1 MSNDSNT
8 ADGTDEWNQMVEEMN
23 EALAESFDQ
32 SMQAQTAFM
41 DSWNDVFSE
50 SEPDEEVLA
59 EGMEGYNEAYEVW
72 MDAAEQMFERSMDAA
87 QGEEVDVTEFRD
99 IWLQSANKAFKEVME
114 TSAFAAAN
122 GQLIESMLEL
132 RQEADDV
139 TQESLAEIGL
149 ATREDVVEVGERLVE
164 LERRQQDI
172 EDKLDRVLDAL
183 EEGVIC
189 STQCVP

>member
-1 MSNDSNT
+1 MSNDSDT
-8 ADGTDEWNQMVEEMN
+8 ADGIDEWNQMVDEMN
-23 EALAESFDQ
+23 EALSESFEQ
-32 SMQAQTAFM
+32 SMEAQTAFVE
-41 DSWNDVFSE
+41 SWNDVFAE

-59 EGMEGYNEAYEVW
+59 EGIEGYNEAYEVW
-72 MDAAEQMFERSMDAA
+72 MDAAEQMFERSMDATR
-87 QGEEVDVTEFRD
+87 GEEVDVTEFRD

-122 GQLIESMLEL
+122 GQLVESMLEL

-139 TQESLAEIGL
+139 TQESLAELGL

-183 EEGVIC
+183 EE
-189 STQCVP
+189 

>member
-1 MSNDSNT
+1 MSNDSDT
-8 ADGTDEWNQMVEEMN
+8 ADSMDEWNQMVDEMN

-41 DSWNDVFSE
+41 ESWNDVFSD
-50 SEPDEEVLA
+50 STPDDETLA
-59 EGMEGYNEAYEVW
+59 EGIEGYSEAYEVW
-72 MDAAEQMFERSMDAA
+72 MDAAEQMFERSMDAS

-132 RQEADDV
+132 RQESDDV
-139 TQESLAEIGL
+139 TQESLAELGF
-149 ATREDVVEVGERLVE
+149 ATRDDVVEVGERLVE

-183 EEGVIC
+183 EE
-189 STQCVP
+189 

>member
-1 MSNDSNT
+1 MSNDSDT
-8 ADGTDEWNQMVEEMN
+8 TDGIDEWNQMVDEMN
-23 EALAESFDQ
+23 EALSESFEQ
-32 SMQAQTAFM
+32 SMEAQTAFVE
-41 DSWNDVFSE
+41 SWNDVFAE

-59 EGMEGYNEAYEVW
+59 EGVEGYNEAYEVW
-72 MDAAEQMFERSMDAA
+72 MDAAEQMFERSMDATR
-87 QGEEVDVTEFRD
+87 GEEVDATEFRD

-139 TQESLAEIGL
+139 TQESLAEFGL

-183 EEGVIC
+183 EE
-189 STQCVP
+189 